1 MPTLSRLELL
11 VEEPSA
17 EAALSHLVPKLLGP
31 DFSFSVY
38 PYQGKRDLLKKLP
51 ARLRGYRH
59 WIPEDWGIV
68 VLIDADG
75 QDCIEQKVALENMA
89 GQAGLSTRSAAQ
101 GGRFQVLNRLAVEEL
116 EAWFFGDVEALC
128 EAYPGV
134 PSSLG
139 ERAAYRDPDAVRGG
153 TWESLERELQRA
165 GHHLGGLSKIKAARE
180 ISACMKPDRNR
191 SRSFQVFR
199 QGILDL
205 VGA

>member
-31 DFSFSVY
+31 DFPFSVY
-38 PYQGKRDLLKKLP
+38 PYQGKRDLLRKLP

-75 QDCIEQKVALENMA
+75 QDCMEQKAALENMA
-89 GQAGLSTRSAAQ
+89 SQAGLSIRSAAQ

-139 ERAAYRDPDAVRGG
+139 ERAAYRDPDGVRGG

-180 ISACMKPDRNR
+180 ISACMEPGRNR